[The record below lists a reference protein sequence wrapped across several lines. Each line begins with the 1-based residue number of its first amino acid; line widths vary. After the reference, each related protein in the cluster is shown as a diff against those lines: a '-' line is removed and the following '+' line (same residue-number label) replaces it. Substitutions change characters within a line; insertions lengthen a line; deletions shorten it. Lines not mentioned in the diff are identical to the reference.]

1 MILMEEME
9 RDNMN
14 SEAEANNKNRKV
26 DINAYISS
34 GILEAYVLDALDVFE
49 RAEVEANIAKYPEVA
64 AEIAAIEDAMRQY
77 AEAHA
82 QAPPVEMQEKIWAA
96 ISAEA
101 ENNTQKGSSFTQTI
115 PLLPPAKSRQ
125 YRWANAAVLVVLIG
139 SLAVN
144 IMLWSQGNKAT
155 QEVATMKQEMQVM
168 QKQQTEMVAA
178 LEAYKKEKDMMA
190 DADMQSVQMKSMVP
204 GHPMVATVY
213 WNKNKGEAYLSM
225 QKLPAPEKG
234 KQYQMWVIQDGKP
247 VSMGTIPMDM
257 NEGDI
262 AKLPMEVK
270 DGQAFAISLENEGGN
285 PTPTQVYVL
294 GAIKA

>member
-1 MILMEEME
+1 M
-9 RDNMN
+9 D
-14 SEAEANNKNRKV
+14 SEAAASNNNKKV

-64 AEIAAIEDAMRQY
+64 AEVAAIEDAMRQY

-82 QAPPVEMQEKIWAA
+82 ETPPAGMQEKIWAA

-101 ENNTQKGSSFTQTI
+101 DVEKNGSQKGSSFTQTI
-115 PLLPPAKSRQ
+115 PLVPPTIRRQ
-125 YRWANAAVLVVLIG
+125 NRWANAAILVVLIG

-155 QEVATMKQEMQVM
+155 QEVAAMKQEMQSM

-178 LEAYKKEKDMMA
+178 LDAYKKEKDMMA

-247 VSMGTIPMDM
+247 VSMGVIPMDM
-257 NEGDI
+257 NEGDL
-262 AKLPMEVK
+262 AKLPMEVR

-285 PTPTQVYVL
+285 ATPTQVYVL

>member
-1 MILMEEME
+1 
-9 RDNMN
+9 MN
-14 SEAEANNKNRKV
+14 SEAEAGNNKKTV

-64 AEIAAIEDAMRQY
+64 AEVAAIEDAMRQY

-82 QAPPVEMQEKIWAA
+82 ETPPAEMQDRIWAA
-96 ISAEA
+96 ISAETDVETNGA
-101 ENNTQKGSSFTQTI
+101 QKGSSFTQTI
-115 PLLPPAKSRQ
+115 PLVPQTRRRQ
-125 YRWANAAVLVVLIG
+125 YNWANAAVLVVLIG

-144 IMLWSQGNKAT
+144 IMLWSQGNNAT
-155 QEVATMKQEMQVM
+155 QEVASMRQEMQGM

-178 LEAYKKEKDMMA
+178 LDAYKKEKDMMA
-190 DADMQSVQMKSMVP
+190 DADMQAIPMKSAVP
-204 GHPMVATVY
+204 GHAMVATVY

-225 QKLPAPEKG
+225 QNLPPLEKG

-247 VSMGTIPMDM
+247 VSMGPIDM
-257 NEGDI
+257 AMGEGDI
-262 AKLPMEVK
+262 VKLPMEVK

>member
-1 MILMEEME
+1 MRRKPE
-9 RDNMN
+9 
-14 SEAEANNKNRKV
+14 KYKKV
-26 DINAYISS
+26 DINAYIES

-49 RAEVEANIAKYPEVA
+49 RAEVEANMAAYPEVA
-64 AEIAAIEDAMRQY
+64 AEVAAIEDAMRQF

-82 QAPPVEMQEKIWAA
+82 EAPPAAMQQQIWAA
-96 ISAEA
+96 ISAEVDV
-101 ENNTQKGSSFTQTI
+101 EDNNAKKGSSFTQTI
-115 PLLPPAKSRQ
+115 PLVPPVRRRQ
-125 YRWANAAVLVVLIG
+125 YRWANAAMLAVLIG

-144 IMLWSQGNKAT
+144 IMLWSQGNRSSE
-155 QEVATMKQEMQVM
+155 EVAAMKQEMQTM

-178 LEAYKKEKDMMA
+178 LDAYKKEKDMMA
-190 DADMQSVQMKSMVP
+190 DADMQAVPMKSAVP
-204 GHPMVATVY
+204 GHAMVATVY

-257 NEGDI
+257 TEGDL

>member
-1 MILMEEME
+1 VQ
-9 RDNMN
+9 RD
-14 SEAEANNKNRKV
+14 SEAGANNNKKKV
-26 DINAYISS
+26 DINAYIES

-49 RAEVEANIAKYPEVA
+49 RAEVAANIAKYPEVA
-64 AEIAAIEDAMRQY
+64 TEVAAIEEAMRSY

-82 QAPPVEMQEKIWAA
+82 EVPPAGMQEKIWEA
-96 ISAEA
+96 ISSESKDHANGSA
-101 ENNTQKGSSFTQTI
+101 KTSSFTQTI
-115 PLLPPAKSRQ
+115 PLVPTVRRRQ
-125 YRWANAAVLVVLIG
+125 YRWANAAMLAVLVG

-144 IMLWSQGNKAT
+144 IMLWSQGNKANE
-155 QEVATMKQEMQVM
+155 EVAAVKKEMQSM
-168 QKQQTEMVAA
+168 QQQQTELVAA
-178 LEAYKKEKDMMA
+178 LDAYKQEKDMMA
-190 DADMQSVQMKSMVP
+190 DSAMQSIQMKSMVP

-213 WNKNKGEAYLSM
+213 WNKGKGEAYLSM

-247 VSMGTIPMDM
+247 VSMGVIPMDM
-257 NEGDI
+257 TEGNV

>member
-1 MILMEEME
+1 VWRKPEII
-9 RDNMN
+9 N
-14 SEAEANNKNRKV
+14 SKV
-26 DINAYISS
+26 DINAYIES

-49 RAEVEANIAKYPEVA
+49 RAEVEANMAKYPEVA
-64 AEIAAIEDAMRQY
+64 AEVAAIEDAMRQF

-82 QAPPVEMQEKIWAA
+82 EVPPANMQEKIWAA
-96 ISAEA
+96 ISAETDVTG
-101 ENNTQKGSSFTQTI
+101 NGVPKGSSFTQTI
-115 PLLPPAKSRQ
+115 PLVPPARRRQ
-125 YRWANAAVLVVLIG
+125 YRWANAAVLAVLIG
-139 SLAVN
+139 SLAMNV
-144 IMLWSQGNKAT
+144 MLWMQGDKAGR
-155 QEVATMKQEMQVM
+155 EVASIKQEMQTM
-168 QKQQTEMVAA
+168 QKQQMEMVAA
-178 LEAYKKEKDMMA
+178 MDAYKKEKDMMA

-225 QKLPAPEKG
+225 QKLPAPGKG

-247 VSMGTIPMDM
+247 VSMGVIPMDM
-257 NEGDI
+257 NEGDL

-285 PTPTQVYVL
+285 ATPTQVYVL